1 MQTART
7 SVTKNQ
13 NLLSLVFLKSLYYV
27 FPFGMFMIACNC
39 LFNWVKNYYF
49 DWMIVVLPTL
59 AVCIIASLYEMFVI
73 YKKSGLFTTKEN
85 AFMTKQV
92 GYSMSNSNLITN

>member
-1 MQTART
+1 MNAVDA
-7 SVTKNQ
+7 SVKKNQ
-13 NLLSLVFLKSLYYV
+13 NVPLSVFLKSLYYTL
-27 FPFGMFMIACNC
+27 PFGMFMIACNC
-39 LFNWVKNYYF
+39 LFESVRNYYF

>member
-1 MQTART
+1 MNTAHT

-13 NLLSLVFLKSLYYV
+13 KLLSLVFLKSLYYV

-49 DWMIVVLPTL
+49 DWMIVVLPTF
-59 AVCIIASLYEMFVI
+59 AVCVISSLYELFVI
-73 YKKSGLFTTKEN
+73 YGKSEFLTTKQ
-85 AFMTKQV
+85 T
-92 GYSMSNSNLITN
+92 GYSMSNSNLATS